1 MEVVEEEEEEEEEEE
16 GYTHSRTTPRRQTPM
31 LH

>member
-1 MEVVEEEEEEEEEEE
+1 MEVMEVVEEEEEE
-16 GYTHSRTTPRRQTPM
+16 GYTHSRTTPQRQTPM